1 MDRHAPYG
9 RRNGPLLDLGL
20 AGFAA
25 CSAGFA
31 AFAMPEQLF
40 SGLVA
45 ATGLPSVL
53 SAAQPPLG
61 ATARLAFVAAVTLVT
76 FGFVWSLMRALDRRP
91 AAAAAGGADELA
103 AAAELPRMR
112 RADAHPDA
120 PVRRPLLARQD
131 LAEPEDAA
139 FEEVAAPAPAAEL
152 PAFLP
157 ASDSEPDLETGGFG
171 KRRAPA
177 PEPEPAPVEELLEP
191 SADIEFPLELTET
204 ADEQPEPVVAQA
216 QAPEPAPAPETAAA
230 APAGEDSL
238 TALMQRLDKGLV
250 RKRQALEG
258 PPPQA
263 AEEAAPA
270 PVPEPV
276 RNRLRSAIRDLEQ
289 ISARGA

>member
-9 RRNGPLLDLGL
+9 RRNGSLLDLGL

-31 AFAMPEQLF
+31 AFAMPEHLF

-91 AAAAAGGADELA
+91 AAAAVGADEL

-157 ASDSEPDLETGGFG
+157 ATDSEPELETGGFG
-171 KRRAPA
+171 KRRAPT

-204 ADEQPEPVVAQA
+204 ADELPEPVVAA
-216 QAPEPAPAPETAAA
+216 APAIEPTPAPETATA
-230 APAGEDSL
+230 APAEEDSL

-250 RKRQALEG
+250 RKRQALESPG
-258 PPPQA
+258 PQA
-263 AEEAAPA
+263 AEQAPEPA
-270 PVPEPV
+270 PEPV